1 MAFLNNSWKHR
12 TQPKITIRLSF
23 LDPPHHVTLVII
35 GDLVHSICFSSS
47 FTVMAWGMCVLK
59 DGIGA
64 TAGMRDAFCVAVI
77 TDTDQIIVFPWNVT
91 TPLIIWKREHI
102 RRSGS
107 IGNLVFLEAGRR
119 CSFGPGLLW
128 MYSVTSVVPSLRD
141 GLHKYVYC
149 VVCGGITWKRAL
161 SM

>member
-1 MAFLNNSWKHR
+1 
-12 TQPKITIRLSF
+12 
-23 LDPPHHVTLVII
+23 
-35 GDLVHSICFSSS
+35 
-47 FTVMAWGMCVLK
+47 MAWGMCVLK

-141 GLHKYVYC
+141 GLHKYVFC
-149 VVCGGITWKRAL
+149 VVYVWWDNLEKGTLDVNLPLHVHVGVIQLKEPTHGSCMTNIAL
-161 SM
+161 LYLYL